1 MSRFFLGFAI
11 GTVLGAAAVLLT
23 ARTGD
28 DERAGLAL
36 AGGAR
41 GLLDGAMQAGRAAA
55 SAREQELREDFRA
68 RLKDG
73 ARSAAP
79 DRRFDPLAGL

>member
-41 GLLDGAMQAGRAAA
+41 GLIDGALQAGKAAA
-55 SAREQELREDFRA
+55 SARERELREDFRT
-68 RLKDG
+68 RLKAG
-73 ARSAAP
+73 ATAAQP
-79 DRRFDPLAGL
+79 DRRFDPLASL